1 MVYRQR
7 CAGQPMSAPD
17 RDELKRAAALRAIE
31 EVDDGMVVGL
41 GTGSTAAFVVE
52 GLAARVAG
60 GLRVVGIPTSE
71 RTAVHARRLGIPIA
85 TFAEHQRLDL
95 TIDGADEVQLGT
107 LDLIKG
113 LGGALL
119 REKIVAAASERL
131 VIVVDQEKLV
141 ERLGEHTPVPVEV
154 TQFGWQATA
163 VALAKLGGIPER
175 RYTVGEQPYVTDSG
189 NYILDCRFGPLT
201 DPGEV
206 ERNIAMTVGAVES
219 GLFVGRSS
227 MIVVA
232 SPTGVEVLTPP
243 ARRRAAK

>member
-1 MVYRQR
+1 MI
-7 CAGQPMSAPD
+7 S
-17 RDELKRAAALRAIE
+17 RDELKRAAAMRAIE
-31 EVDDGMVVGL
+31 EVADGMVLGL

-52 GLAARVAG
+52 GLGARVAT

-71 RTAVHARRLGIPIA
+71 RTAAHARRLGIPIA

-119 REKIVAAASERL
+119 REKIVAAASDRL

-141 ERLGEHTPVPVEV
+141 EQLGEHTPVPVEV

-163 VALAKLGGIPER
+163 VALAKLGCAPER
-175 RYTVGEQPYVTDSG
+175 RYAAGEQPFITDGG
-189 NYILDCRFGPLT
+189 NYILDCRFGPLA
-201 DPGEV
+201 DPRAV
-206 ERNIAMTVGAVES
+206 EKSIAMTVGTVES

-227 MIVVA
+227 IVVVA
-232 SPTGVEVLTPP
+232 STTGIEVLTPP
-243 ARRRAAK
+243 R

>member
-1 MVYRQR
+1 MTV
-7 CAGQPMSAPD
+7 S
-17 RDELKRAAALRAIE
+17 RDELKRGAALRAIE
-31 EVDDGMVVGL
+31 EVEDGMVVGL

-52 GLAARVAG
+52 GLAMRVAA

-71 RTAVHARRLGIPIA
+71 RTAAQARRLGIQIA

-119 REKIVAAASERL
+119 REKIVAAASDRL

-141 ERLGEHTPVPVEV
+141 EQLGEHTPVPVEV

-163 VALAKLGGIPER
+163 VALAKLGCVPER
-175 RYTVGEQPYVTDSG
+175 RYAVGEQPYVTDGG
-189 NYILDCRFGPLT
+189 NYILDCRFGPLA
-201 DPGEV
+201 DPGATEQS
-206 ERNIAMTVGAVES
+206 IALTVGTVES
-219 GLFVGRSS
+219 GLFVARSA
-227 MIVVA
+227 MVVVA
-232 SPTGVEVLTPP
+232 SLMGVEVLTPP
-243 ARRRAAK
+243 TRKRA

>member
-1 MVYRQR
+1 MT
-7 CAGQPMSAPD
+7 PN
-17 RDELKRAAALRAIE
+17 RDELKRAAAMRAIE
-31 EVDDGMVVGL
+31 EVEDGMVLGL
-41 GTGSTAAFVVE
+41 GTGSTASFVVE
-52 GLAARVAG
+52 GLGRRVAA

-71 RTAVHARRLGIPIA
+71 RTAAQARALGIPIA
-85 TFAEHQRLDL
+85 TFAEYQSIDL
-95 TIDGADEVQLGT
+95 TIDGADEVELGT

-119 REKIVAAASERL
+119 REKIVAAASRRL

-163 VALAKLGGIPER
+163 VALAKLGCVPER
-175 RYTVGEQPYVTDSG
+175 RYTIGEQPFVTDGG
-189 NYILDCRFGPLT
+189 NHILDCRFDPLN

-227 MIVVA
+227 MVVVA

-243 ARRRAAK
+243 AALRQA

>member
-1 MVYRQR
+1 MIN
-7 CAGQPMSAPD
+7 

-31 EVDDGMVVGL
+31 EVADGMVIGL

-52 GLAARVAG
+52 GLALRVAQ

-71 RTAVHARRLGIPIA
+71 RTAAQARRLGISIA

-119 REKIVAAASERL
+119 REKIVAAASDRL

-141 ERLGEHTPVPVEV
+141 EQLGEHTPVPVEV
-154 TQFGWQATA
+154 TPFGWQATA
-163 VALAKLGGIPER
+163 VSLAKLGCAPER
-175 RYTVGEQPYVTDSG
+175 RYTVGEQPYVTDGG
-189 NYILDCRFGPLT
+189 NFILDCRFGPLA
-201 DPGEV
+201 DPRAV
-206 ERNIAMTVGAVES
+206 EKAIALTVGTVES
-219 GLFVGRSS
+219 GLFVERSS
-227 MIVVA
+227 MVVVA

-243 ARRRAAK
+243 TSKRA

>member
-1 MVYRQR
+1 MT
-7 CAGQPMSAPD
+7 AN

-31 EVDDGMVVGL
+31 EVADGMVVGL

-52 GLAARVAG
+52 GLALRVAK

-71 RTAVHARRLGIPIA
+71 RTAAQARRLGISIA
-85 TFAEHQRLDL
+85 TFVEHQRLDL

-119 REKIVAAASERL
+119 REKIVAAASDRL

-141 ERLGEHTPVPVEV
+141 ERLGEHTPIPVEV

-163 VALAKLGGIPER
+163 VALAKLGCAPER
-175 RYTVGEQPYVTDSG
+175 RYTVGEQPYVTDGG
-189 NYILDCRFGPLT
+189 NYILDCRFGPLA
-201 DPGEV
+201 DPHAV
-206 ERNIAMTVGAVES
+206 EQSIALTVGTVES
-219 GLFVGRSS
+219 GLFVERST
-227 MIVVA
+227 MVVVA
-232 SPTGVEVLTPP
+232 SSTGVEVLTPP
-243 ARRRAAK
+243 ARERR

>member
-1 MVYRQR
+1 MT
-7 CAGQPMSAPD
+7 GN

-31 EVDDGMVVGL
+31 EVEDGMVLGL

-52 GLAARVAG
+52 GLGRRVAG
-60 GLRVVGIPTSE
+60 GLQVVGIPTSE
-71 RTAVHARRLGIPIA
+71 RTAAQARRLGIPIA
-85 TFAEHQRLDL
+85 TFAEYQRLDL
-95 TIDGADEVQLGT
+95 TIDGADEVQLGS

-163 VALAKLGGIPER
+163 VALARLGCAPER
-175 RYTVGEQPYVTDSG
+175 RYAAGEQPFVTDSG
-189 NYILDCRFGPLT
+189 NFILDCRFGPIG
-201 DPGEV
+201 DPGKL
-206 ERNIAMTVGAVES
+206 EREIAMTVGAVES

-227 MIVVA
+227 KVVVA
-232 SPTGVEVLTPP
+232 SATGVEVVTPP
-243 ARRRAAK
+243 R

>member
-1 MVYRQR
+1 MN
-7 CAGQPMSAPD
+7 

-31 EVDDGMVVGL
+31 EVEDGMVVGL
-41 GTGSTAAFVVE
+41 GTGSTASFVVE
-52 GLAARVAG
+52 GLGARVAG

-71 RTAVHARRLGIPIA
+71 RTAAQARRLGIPIA
-85 TFAEHQRLDL
+85 TFVEHQRLDL

-119 REKIVAAASERL
+119 REKIVAAASNRL
-131 VIVVDQEKLV
+131 IIVVDQEKLV
-141 ERLGEHTPVPVEV
+141 EQLGEHTPLPVEV

-163 VALAKLGGIPER
+163 VALAKLGCVPER
-175 RYTVGEQPYVTDSG
+175 RYAVGEQPYVTDGG

-201 DPGEV
+201 DPAAIE
-206 ERNIAMTVGAVES
+206 ESIAMTVGVVES

-227 MIVVA
+227 RVVVA
-232 SPTGVEVLTPP
+232 SMAGIEVLTPP
-243 ARRRAAK
+243 VRHGA

>member
-1 MVYRQR
+1 MIN
-7 CAGQPMSAPD
+7 

-31 EVDDGMVVGL
+31 EVEDGMVIGL

-52 GLAARVAG
+52 GLALRVAQ

-71 RTAVHARRLGIPIA
+71 RTAAQARRLGISIA

-119 REKIVAAASERL
+119 REKIVAAASDRL

-141 ERLGEHTPVPVEV
+141 EQLGEHTPVPVEV
-154 TQFGWQATA
+154 TPFGWQATA
-163 VALAKLGGIPER
+163 VSLARLGCAPER
-175 RYTVGEQPYVTDSG
+175 RYTVGEQPYVTDGG
-189 NYILDCRFGPLT
+189 NFILDCRFGPLA
-201 DPGEV
+201 DPRAV
-206 ERNIAMTVGAVES
+206 EKSIALTVGTVES
-219 GLFVGRSS
+219 GLFVERSS
-227 MIVVA
+227 MVVVA
-232 SPTGVEVLTPP
+232 SLTGVEVLTPP
-243 ARRRAAK
+243 TSKRT

>member
-1 MVYRQR
+1 MT
-7 CAGQPMSAPD
+7 PN
-17 RDELKRAAALRAIE
+17 RDDLKRAAAMRAID
-31 EVDDGMVVGL
+31 EVEDGMVIGL

-52 GLAARVAG
+52 GLALRVAQ

-71 RTAVHARRLGIPIA
+71 RTAAQARRLGISIA

-119 REKIVAAASERL
+119 REKIVAAASDRL

-141 ERLGEHTPVPVEV
+141 EQLGEHTPVPVEV
-154 TQFGWQATA
+154 TKFGWQVTA
-163 VALAKLGGIPER
+163 VALAKLGCTPQR
-175 RYTVGEQPYVTDSG
+175 RYTSGEKPYVTDGG
-189 NYILDCRFGPLT
+189 NYILDCRFGPIT
-201 DPGEV
+201 DPGKV

-227 MIVVA
+227 MVVVA
-232 SPTGVEVLTPP
+232 STTGVKVLTPP
-243 ARRRAAK
+243 TAKRLQETQRGRP